1 VLYTI
6 TEIYPDHV
14 VLDGNHPLSGI
25 ALRLS
30 LKVNHVRLATEQ
42 EQEAGTCGTG
52 FFKIEMGD
60 APGTGGGLLH

>member
-1 VLYTI
+1 
-6 TEIYPDHV
+6 
-14 VLDGNHPLSGI
+14 LSGI

-52 FFKIEMGD
+52 FFKIEIGD
-60 APGTGGGLLH
+60 APGSGGGLLH